1 MFQIIMGDEMVDVK
15 TAIEQ
20 TAPTKRAE
28 KVLSAAFVRTVTA
41 PGKYTDGHGLFLKV
55 VASGA
60 RRWVQRIVIRGKRT
74 EIGLG
79 GASLVSLAEARERA
93 LENRKLAR
101 AGGDPLQARR
111 ASETLLSFEEAA
123 RKVHKIHEPTWRNKK
138 HAAQFISTLE
148 TYTFPRIGKLKVS
161 EVTTADV
168 LAVLQP
174 IWLEKPETA
183 RRVRQRIGTVMKW
196 AIANGWR
203 QDNPADAIAQ
213 ALPKQDKTQAHR
225 KALPYDK
232 VSEFLDA
239 LKASNAGDATKL
251 ALELVILTASRSG
264 EVRLAEWSEIDLDQA
279 LWTRP
284 AHRMKSKKE
293 HRVPLS
299 PRAVD
304 VLSEARKFG
313 SGEGL
318 VFPGTKYGKPLS
330 DMTLSK
336 LTKALGY
343 DVDVHGF
350 RTSFKTWTQERTNT
364 PRDVSE
370 AALAHTVKDKAEAAY
385 ARSDFFDK
393 RRKLM
398 ERWGECVSSSFSKVA
413 RIA

>member
-1 MFQIIMGDEMVDVK
+1 MADAK
-15 TAIEQ
+15 TAIER
-20 TAPTKRAE
+20 TEPSKRAE
-28 KVLSAAFVRTVTA
+28 KALSAAFVRTVTA
-41 PGKYTDGHGLFLKV
+41 PGKYTDGHGLLLKV
-55 VASGA
+55 DMSGA
-60 RRWVQRIVIRGKRT
+60 KRWVQRIMIRGKRT
-74 EIGLG
+74 EIGMG
-79 GASLVSLAEARERA
+79 SASLVTLAEAREAA
-93 LENRKLAR
+93 LQNRKLAR
-101 AGGDPLQARR
+101 AGGDPLQSKR
-111 ASETLLSFEEAA
+111 ASEALLTFEEAS

-148 TYTFPRIGKLKVS
+148 TYAVPRIGKLKVS

-196 AIANGWR
+196 AVANGWR

-232 VSEFLDA
+232 VPEFLIA
-239 LKASNAGDATKL
+239 LEACDAGDATKL

-264 EVRLAEWSEIDLDQA
+264 EVRLAEWSEFDLDRA
-279 LWTRP
+279 IWTRP
-284 AHRMKSKKE
+284 AHRMKAKKE

-299 PRAVD
+299 PRAIE
-304 VLSEARKFG
+304 VLSQARKLG
-313 SGEGL
+313 AGDGL
-318 VFPGTKYGKPLS
+318 VFPGTKHGKPLS

-343 DVDVHGF
+343 DVDVHEF
-350 RTSFKTWTQERTNT
+350 RTSFKTWAQERTNT

-393 RRKLM
+393 RKTLM
-398 ERWGECVSSSFSKVA
+398 ERWAVQILHRSQKTVIRFS
-413 RIA
+413 